1 MLGFLRH
8 PNLQFAWFVGWGD
21 EGTPTQPTF
30 EYSKQKALRART
42 GS

>member
-8 PNLQFAWFVGWGD
+8 PNLHFGISVGWGD

-30 EYSKQKALRART
+30 EDREQAS
-42 GS
+42 